1 MLGERGIDFHAL
13 SAQENATVKH
23 PTSGFEASSKK
34 QSGVPDFPGS
44 HNLNRDTGL
53 RPMLSGISGW
63 LARLERLPSFVGAD
77 RAANFWI
84 GGSFSACGGA
94 AGFEGK

>member
-1 MLGERGIDFHAL
+1 
-13 SAQENATVKH
+13 
-23 PTSGFEASSKK
+23 
-34 QSGVPDFPGS
+34 
-44 HNLNRDTGL
+44 
-53 RPMLSGISGW
+53 MLSGISGW
-63 LARLERLPSFVGAD
+63 PARLERLPSFVGAD